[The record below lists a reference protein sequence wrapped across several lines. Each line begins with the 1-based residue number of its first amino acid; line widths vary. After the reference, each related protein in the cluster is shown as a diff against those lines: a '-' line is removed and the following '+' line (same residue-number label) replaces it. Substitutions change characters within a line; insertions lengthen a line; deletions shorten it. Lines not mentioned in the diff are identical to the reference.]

1 MHGKSVLHEIV
12 PLGRNL
18 RQHIPEVYAGYAE
31 LSKAAMTDGALERKT
46 KELIALAIGV
56 VEHCDGCIASHAQ
69 GAARAGATEQEVAE
83 AIGVTFMMHG
93 GPATVWGARAF
104 DAFVEFAE
112 ARDAQPSGST
122 STAPPTR

>member
-1 MHGKSVLHEIV
+1 MTEQTHTHGRSVLHEIV

-31 LSKAAMTDGALERKT
+31 ISKAAMSDGALERKT
-46 KELIALAIGV
+46 KQLIALAIGV
-56 VEHCDGCIASHAQ
+56 VEHCDGCIAAHAQ
-69 GAARAGATEQEVAE
+69 GAARAGATKQEVAE

-112 ARDAQPSGST
+112 
-122 STAPPTR
+122 PPGQA